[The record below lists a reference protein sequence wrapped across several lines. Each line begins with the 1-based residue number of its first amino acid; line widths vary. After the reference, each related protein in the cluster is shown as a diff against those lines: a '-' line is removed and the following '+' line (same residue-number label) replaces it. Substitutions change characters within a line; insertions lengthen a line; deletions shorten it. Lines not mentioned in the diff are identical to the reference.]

1 VPWARISDQE
11 GRRESGGKRE
21 IMMMSSGSRKRAK
34 MRMRRRKVKMK
45 KKKAV
50 APAVPLRC
58 SQKETTEET
67 IQVTFVAE

>member
-1 VPWARISDQE
+1 
-11 GRRESGGKRE
+11 
-21 IMMMSSGSRKRAK
+21 MMMSSGSRKRAK
-34 MRMRRRKVKMK
+34 MRMRRRQVKMK